1 MLQKELMATFSSL
14 FPGDIHPVDMKFHP
28 HMTIAYRDLTPEMFS
43 KAWEEYAS
51 KSFTADFEI
60 DAFYLLQ
67 HDTKKWNVIAT
78 KNLSQE
84 IVYS

>member
-1 MLQKELMATFSSL
+1 
-14 FPGDIHPVDMKFHP
+14 
-28 HMTIAYRDLTPEMFS
+28 MTVAYRDLTPETFS